1 MTLCTIAL
9 GGNLGPVEKTFG
21 AALERLES
29 DDSTV
34 TAVSSFHA
42 TAPVGAQAGATYLNA
57 AAQVETS
64 LPPLDFLTRLQSI
77 ESALGRTRE
86 LRWGPRTIDLDLLF
100 YANEVFEIPRLIVPH
115 PAAWYRR
122 FVLDPLVEICPEF
135 EHPVKRV
142 TLRALRDRLLQR
154 PLPVALSALERD
166 KAGELAHVLA
176 DEFLEAVLSV
186 WDDQK
191 IGTGQT
197 SPRDEPGD
205 PVLIIWLGE
214 TGEGYPAFAELPE
227 LPRLDA
233 SRFGDPPLETLRALL
248 RSALGA

>member
-29 DDSTV
+29 DDTTV

-42 TAPVGAQAGATYLNA
+42 TAPVGEQAGVRYLNA

-64 LPPLDFLTRLQSI
+64 LPPLDFLTRLQSV
-77 ESALGRTRE
+77 ETALGRTRE

-100 YANEVFEIPRLIVPH
+100 YASEVIALPRLIVPH

-122 FVLDPLVEICPEF
+122 FVLDPLVEISPEF
-135 EHPVKRV
+135 VHPVKRV
-142 TLRALRDRLLQR
+142 TLRALRDRLLVR
-154 PLPVALSALERD
+154 PLAVAISALKTET
-166 KAGELAHVLA
+166 AGELARTLA
-176 DEFLEAVLSV
+176 HEFPDTRLMVWEGHKAVAGQSLPLDAAGVPALIV
-186 WDDQK
+186 WF
-191 IGTGQT
+191 GA
-197 SPRDEPGD
+197 
-205 PVLIIWLGE
+205 
-214 TGEGYPAFAELPE
+214 TGESSPAFAELPE

-233 SRFGDPPLETLRALL
+233 SPFDGPPLETLRALL
-248 RSALGA
+248 HSALGE